1 MVNGYKVPKMALE
14 FGQIHKAQL
23 IWVNG
28 RRIKYGA
35 MAYINGSMEIN
46 MKEVGLVLLKM
57 DKAQIILLI
66 RMYTQVNI
74 KKESLMAT
82 DSINGNQVQY
92 MLVNLSKA

>member
-14 FGQIHKAQL
+14 FGQIHTAQL

-28 RRIKYGA
+28 GTIKYGA
-35 MAYINGSMEIN
+35 MAYMHGSMEIN

-57 DKAQIILLI
+57 DKVQIILLI
-66 RMYTQVNI
+66 RMYTQVNMQ
-74 KKESLMAT
+74 KESLMAT
-82 DSINGNQVQY
+82 DSINGAQVQY